1 MMNESHDVFLS
12 QVAEQPSRLHD
23 LAGFYDSA
31 QGRELLQGWQELA
44 RAHGSVLFAGMGTS
58 EFAPLLVKHTLLQVG
73 LRVGVE
79 DAGELYYYHEAAL
92 AQGSLLALVSQSGE
106 SIETRRLATEGIA
119 RRSSM
124 VALTNDVESTI
135 ARHTSLVLPMC
146 AGPEAA
152 ISTKTYV
159 NTLGLLYLMAQ
170 SLHGDAALRQAIAHV
185 RQVAD
190 RMAALEVDHAA
201 RRAAAFLLPAEA
213 LQFVARGPAIVAAR
227 QAALTFMEGAKL
239 TATAL
244 TAGGFRHGPLE
255 LAREGHRAVFFI
267 PQGRTLEI
275 TLGLARECVEKGSR
289 VLIVTDADLPGLDS
303 RRTFVLSLPA
313 VGEPLFP
320 VLAATPQALLLHHVA
335 AERGFVAGVFDH
347 GGKVTTRE

>member
-1 MMNESHDVFLS
+1 MTNESHDVFLS

-23 LAGFYDSA
+23 LAAFYDSA
-31 QGRELLQGWQELA
+31 QGRELLQEWQELA

-58 EFAPLLVKHTLLQVG
+58 EFVPLLVKHTLLQAG
-73 LRVGVE
+73 LRVSVE

-135 ARHTSLVLPMC
+135 ARHASLVLPMC

-170 SLHGDAALRQAIAHV
+170 SLHGEAALRQAIAQV
-185 RQVAD
+185 RRAAD
-190 RMAALEVDHAA
+190 RMAALEVDDAA
-201 RRAAAFLLPAEA
+201 RRAAAFLLPAGA

-239 TATAL
+239 PATAL
-244 TAGGFRHGPLE
+244 TAGAFRHGPLE

-275 TLGLARECVEKGSR
+275 TLGLAQECAQKGSR

-303 RRTFVLSLPA
+303 TRTFVLSLPA

-335 AERGFVAGVFDH
+335 AERGFVAGIFDH